1 MNSLPLACR
10 HSVNSRFPSPV
21 RSTAPRRHGL
31 SAEESPI
38 HHYTYYY
45 DSYARLLR

>member
-31 SAEESPI
+31 SAEKAQ
-38 HHYTYYY
+38 YTITPKYY
-45 DSYARLLR
+45 DTHARLLR